1 VIRNI
6 LLIAFVALAAASAGY
21 FLARAISP
29 ATPGSPGTG
38 PAGIES
44 AAVPRIDDLLGQR
57 RPDFSLIDTAGRTVS
72 ASDFD
77 GQVWLLNFWAT
88 WCKPCV
94 EEMPMLSQ
102 LQQDYA
108 DMGLRVI
115 GIALDDPDRA
125 SEFVADL
132 DIDYAVLV
140 GKTDVVLTGR
150 RYGNATG
157 MLPFSVLVDT
167 AGIIRW
173 SHLGAVSHETLV
185 QQLSNFD

>member
-1 VIRNI
+1 MIRNTLLI
-6 LLIAFVALAAASAGY
+6 LLVALVAASAGY
-21 FLARAISP
+21 FLARAMSP
-29 ATPGSPGTG
+29 AQPTLSNTSLPGEEGS
-38 PAGIES
+38 
-44 AAVPRIDDLLGQR
+44 AVPRIDDLLDQR
-57 RPDFSLIDTAGRTVS
+57 RPDFRLTDTAGKMVS

-108 DMGLRVI
+108 GMGLRVV
-115 GIALDDPDRA
+115 GIALDDPVRA

-132 DIDYAVLV
+132 GINYPVLV

-157 MLPFSVLVDT
+157 MLPFSVLVDAT
-167 AGIIRW
+167 GIIRW
-173 SHLGAVSHETLV
+173 SHLGAISHEALV
-185 QQLSNFD
+185 QQLNNFD